1 MKALL
6 KKPIGII
13 LLSLLLI
20 VAMIGDFSNG
30 GLMLIGSVPIP
41 AVYAA
46 LGFFYAVLLLFG
58 GIICLLFLYG
68 IWNLKNWARLIFQIG
83 FPGQVIFNIII
94 DPINYDNYFLLA
106 VSIIVAIYLQLPST
120 REHFT

>member
-68 IWNLKNWARLIFQIG
+68 IWNLKNSARLIFQIG